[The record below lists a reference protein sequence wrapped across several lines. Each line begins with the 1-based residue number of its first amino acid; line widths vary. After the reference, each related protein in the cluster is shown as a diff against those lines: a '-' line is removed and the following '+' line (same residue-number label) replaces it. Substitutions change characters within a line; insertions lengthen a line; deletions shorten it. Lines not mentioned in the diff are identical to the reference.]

1 MNDIVL
7 RAETIHKSFSLGP
20 ASVHVLKDISMSAE
34 RGELLSICGP
44 SGAGKSTLLNVLG
57 GLSKPSFGRVF
68 MDGVDIYSLS
78 DRDLSKLRGKKIGTV
93 FQFYNLLAD
102 FTALENVLIP
112 AMIQGRHAGEK
123 AKALLSDLGLKD
135 RFNHKPGELSGGEQQ
150 RIALARAL
158 INEPDVLL
166 ADEPTGNLD
175 MENTD
180 ILFRLIE
187 NINKTRGQAII
198 IVTHNMDLARRTKRV
213 VEIVDG
219 CVVKS

>member
-78 DRDLSKLRGKKIGTV
+78 DRDLSKLRRKKIGTV

>member
-1 MNDIVL
+1 MNSVVL
-7 RAETIHKSFSLGP
+7 RAETIHKSFTLGHS
-20 ASVHVLKDISMSAE
+20 SVNILKGISMSAE
-34 RGELLSICGP
+34 KGEFLSICGP

-57 GLSKPSFGRVF
+57 GLSKPTFGKVF
-68 MDGVDIYSLS
+68 MDGIDIYSLS

-93 FQFYNLLAD
+93 FQFYNLLSD
-102 FTALENVLIP
+102 FTALENVIIP
-112 AMIQGRHAGEK
+112 AMIQGENGRGK
-123 AKALLSDLGLKD
+123 AKELLSDLGLKD

-158 INEPDVLL
+158 INEPDILL

-198 IVTHNMDLARRTKRV
+198 IVTHNMELARRTKRV

>member
-1 MNDIVL
+1 MNRVVL
-7 RAETIHKSFSLGP
+7 RAETIHKSFNLGP
-20 ASVHVLKDISMSAE
+20 SSVNILKGISMSAE
-34 RGELLSICGP
+34 QGELLSICGP

-57 GLSKPSFGRVF
+57 GLSKPNFGKVF
-68 MDGVDIYSLS
+68 MDGIDIYALS
-78 DRDLSKLRGKKIGTV
+78 DRDLSRLRGKKIGTV
-93 FQFYNLLAD
+93 FQFYNLLSD
-102 FTALENVLIP
+102 FTALENVIIP
-112 AMIQGRHAGEK
+112 AMIQGVNGRGK
-123 AKALLSDLGLKD
+123 AKELLSDLGLKD

-158 INEPDVLL
+158 INEPDILL

-187 NINKTRGQAII
+187 NINRTRGQAIV
-198 IVTHNMDLARRTKRV
+198 IVTHNMELAKRTKRV

>member
-1 MNDIVL
+1 
-7 RAETIHKSFSLGP
+7 
-20 ASVHVLKDISMSAE
+20 MSAE

-57 GLSKPSFGRVF
+57 GLSKPGFGRVF
-68 MDGVDIYSLS
+68 IDGVDIYSLS
-78 DRDLSKLRGKKIGTV
+78 DRDLSRLRGKKIGTV

-112 AMIQGRHAGEK
+112 AMIQGKNAVGK
-123 AKALLSDLGLKD
+123 AKELLSDLGLKD
-135 RFNHKPGELSGGEQQ
+135 RFRHKPGELSGGEQQ

-158 INEPDVLL
+158 INEPDILL

-187 NINKTRGQAII
+187 NINITRGQAII
-198 IVTHNMDLARRTKRV
+198 IVTHNKELARRTKRV